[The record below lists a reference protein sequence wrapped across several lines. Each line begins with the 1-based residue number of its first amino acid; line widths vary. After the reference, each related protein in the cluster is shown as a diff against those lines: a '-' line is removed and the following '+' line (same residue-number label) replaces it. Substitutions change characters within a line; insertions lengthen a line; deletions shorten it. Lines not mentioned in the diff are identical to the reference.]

1 MSRINTKPPKTA
13 APRTHEG
20 AVAARISSYQTLRR
34 SVASCL
40 LWEDAFYEDGQA
52 IAGRISALAQECPT
66 DKLKALA
73 LEARSQF
80 NLRHVPLVLLLE
92 LIRRGGAGTAEA
104 IAATIQRPDEITEL
118 LALYWKDGKRPLSKQ
133 LKLGLSL
140 AFNKFNE
147 YSLAKYNQDN
157 AVKLRDALFLS
168 RAKPKNEEQ
177 AGIFKRL
184 ADGELKTPD
193 TWEVAL
199 SGGADKK
206 ETFERLLREGKL
218 GYFALL
224 RNLRNMAQA
233 GVDRELVQ
241 DALIARKN
249 GAERIL
255 PFRYI
260 AAARA
265 ASQFEPAI
273 DKALVAAI
281 NELPRLSGTTAV
293 VVDVSGSMDWALS
306 NKSDLKR
313 IDAAAALGAIFP
325 GDVRLFSFS
334 DRLVEV
340 PARKGMAGVEAIIS
354 SQSHNGTALRAAL
367 NDLYRKGRFDRI
379 IVITDEQSSDGVV
392 APPDGAKGY
401 MINVAAY
408 QNGVGYG
415 KWTHIDG
422 FSESVLRFIAEYEG
436 AGLDQVARTVESV

>member
-265 ASQFEPAI
+265 APQFEPAI

>member
-118 LALYWKDGKRPLSKQ
+118 LALYC
-133 LKLGLSL
+133 
-140 AFNKFNE
+140 KFNE